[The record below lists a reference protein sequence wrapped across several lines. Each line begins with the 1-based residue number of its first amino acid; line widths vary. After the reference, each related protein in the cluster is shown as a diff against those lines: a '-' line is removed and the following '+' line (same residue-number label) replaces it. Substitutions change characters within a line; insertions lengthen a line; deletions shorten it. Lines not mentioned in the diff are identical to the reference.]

1 MMKNKLFKL
10 GNDQSTKQI
19 SNTLKKNELFKH
31 ENNQVTN
38 QISITMWDSR
48 IIACNPTKIGLTLG
62 NLPRPQSLN
71 YRTTFFTLHPPG
83 AYSEY
88 TN

>member
-1 MMKNKLFKL
+1 MLIKR
-10 GNDQSTKQI
+10 
-19 SNTLKKNELFKH
+19 
-31 ENNQVTN
+31 ENNQGTS
-38 QISITMWDSR
+38 QISITMRDSR
-48 IIACNPTKIGLTLG
+48 IVACNPTKIGLTLG
-62 NLPRPQSLN
+62 NLPRPQCLN